1 MSYDNQIPTTAPAA
15 APAQAPKK
23 NIVPATGA
31 LVGTSLIVLLV
42 EVARSG
48 ALQQYKDAL
57 APLIAWGPG
66 LLILVAF
73 LWLANTYA
81 PPLILS
87 QQHTATALQKLADSV
102 SRNDCSSHDLVL
114 AMQVNSDKL
123 EQMRSTVIDLQGT
136 VHQLKEDWR
145 NVGK

>member
-1 MSYDNQIPTTAPAA
+1 MTYSNEIPTTSPAP

-23 NIVPATGA
+23 TIVPATGA

-57 APLIAWGPG
+57 APLVGWGPG

-73 LWLANTYA
+73 FWLAHTYA

-87 QQHTATALQKLADSV
+87 QQNTATALQKLADSV
-102 SRNDCSSHDLVL
+102 SRNDGSCHDLVL
-114 AMQVNSDKL
+114 ALQVNSDKL
-123 EQMRSTVIDLQGT
+123 EQMRSTVTDLQRS
-136 VHQLKEDWR
+136 VHQLKEDLR
-145 NVGK
+145 DGRK

>member
-1 MSYDNQIPTTAPAA
+1 MFNSNENLLTAPTA
-15 APAQAPKK
+15 APAQAAKK
-23 NIVPATGA
+23 TSLPASSA
-31 LVGTSLIVLLV
+31 VVGTSVIVLLV

-73 LWLANTYA
+73 LWLAHSYA

-87 QQHTATALQKLADSV
+87 QQNTATALQKLADSV
-102 SRNDCSSHDLVL
+102 SRTDCSCHDLVL
-114 AMQVNSDKL
+114 AMQVNSDKV
-123 EQMRSTVIDLQGT
+123 EQMRSTVTDLQGA
-136 VHQLKEDWR
+136 VHLLKEDWR
-145 NVGK
+145 DARK